1 MQSEEDPMETAAGRL
16 DVLCEVNRR
25 LATFTDLDELLHF
38 ATRRARE
45 LFDAEGCAL
54 SLLDHRDEKRSLSV
68 GSGQPGRAAAHSLAI
83 RVPLRTRS
91 GAIGVI
97 EVVDPRRGHFTSDDR
112 ELLEALASDIAVAYE
127 QAEFYAHVGRE
138 AAELR
143 TLGLVANLRGSKG
156 HRFFLEAAQQ
166 VLVEVPDTRFL
177 IVGATLAHQA
187 WALPL
192 SELPMRPGMWAGLAS
207 AIVGALLVGVCRRS
221 GRAQDVP
228 VAARHSGRA
237 PEAVVGSTVIRGD
250 RAA

>member
-1 MQSEEDPMETAAGRL
+1 MQREEDAMATATNHL

-38 ATRRARE
+38 AARRARE

-54 SLLDHRDEKRSLSV
+54 SLLDRGQRKLYLSADD
-68 GSGQPGRAAAHSLAI
+68 GDPGRPPLPFLEARTGVSI
-83 RVPLRTRS
+83 RVPVCSRTR
-91 GAIGVI
+91 AIGVI
-97 EVVDPRRGHFTSDDR
+97 DVVDPQRGHFTSDDR

-127 QAEFYAHVGRE
+127 QAEFHDHAGRE

-143 TLGLVANLRGSKG
+143 ALGLIASLGLVALGLS
-156 HRFFLEAAQQ
+156 
-166 VLVEVPDTRFL
+166 L
-177 IVGATLAHQA
+177 IAGATLAHQA

-207 AIVGALLVGVCRRS
+207 TIVGALLVRVCRRS
-221 GRAQDVP
+221 GRASDEP
-228 VAARHSGRA
+228 AASPHDE
-237 PEAVVGSTVIRGD
+237 PDPVGSTVIRGD

>member
-68 GSGQPGRAAAHSLAI
+68 GSGEPGRAAAHSLAI

-143 TLGLVANLRGSKG
+143 THGLVASLS
-156 HRFFLEAAQQ
+156 
-166 VLVEVPDTRFL
+166 LVALGLSL

-221 GRAQDVP
+221 GRAKDVEI
-228 VAARHSGRA
+228 AAHRPGRA
-237 PEAVVGSTVIRGD
+237 PETVVGSTVIRGD

>member
-68 GSGQPGRAAAHSLAI
+68 GSGEPGRAAAHSLAI

-127 QAEFYAHVGRE
+127 QAEFYAHNGPGHYDLWHMNWRARLVRFTFNNDSEFSTGD
-138 AAELR
+138 AAG
-143 TLGLVANLRGSKG
+143 TGGPS
-156 HRFFLEAAQQ
+156 AADAQS
-166 VLVEVPDTRFL
+166 
-177 IVGATLAHQA
+177 I
-187 WALPL
+187 L

>member
-68 GSGQPGRAAAHSLAI
+68 GSGEPGRAAAHSLAI

-143 TLGLVANLRGSKG
+143 TLGLVASLS
-156 HRFFLEAAQQ
+156 
-166 VLVEVPDTRFL
+166 LVALGLSL

>member
-112 ELLEALASDIAVAYE
+112 DLLEALASDIAVAYE

-143 TLGLVANLRGSKG
+143 ILGLIASVSLVAVGIS
-156 HRFFLEAAQQ
+156 
-166 VLVEVPDTRFL
+166 L

-192 SELPMRPGMWAGLAS
+192 SELPMRPGMWLGLAS
-207 AIVGALLVGVCRRS
+207 AIVGALLVGVCRRG
-221 GRAQDVP
+221 GRANDPEVT
-228 VAARHSGRA
+228 A
-237 PEAVVGSTVIRGD
+237 PQPGGAYAVLGSTVIRGD

>member
-1 MQSEEDPMETAAGRL
+1 MQREEDAMATATNHL

-68 GSGQPGRAAAHSLAI
+68 GSGEPGRAAAHSLAI

-143 TLGLVANLRGSKG
+143 TLGLVANLS
-156 HRFFLEAAQQ
+156 
-166 VLVEVPDTRFL
+166 LVALGLSL
-177 IVGATLAHQA
+177 IAGATLAHQA

-192 SELPMRPGMWAGLAS
+192 SELPMRPGMWAGTAS
-207 AIVGALLVGVCRRS
+207 ATVGALLVRVCRRS
-221 GRAQDVP
+221 GDADDERDEQ
-228 VAARHSGRA
+228 R
-237 PEAVVGSTVIRGD
+237 EADTVESTVIRGD

>member
-112 ELLEALASDIAVAYE
+112 DLLEALASDIAVAYE

-143 TLGLVANLRGSKG
+143 TLGLVASLS
-156 HRFFLEAAQQ
+156 
-166 VLVEVPDTRFL
+166 LVALGLSL

-192 SELPMRPGMWAGLAS
+192 SELPMRPGMWLGLAS
-207 AIVGALLVGVCRRS
+207 AIVGALLVGVCRRG
-221 GRAQDVP
+221 GRANDPEVT
-228 VAARHSGRA
+228 A
-237 PEAVVGSTVIRGD
+237 PQPGGAYAVLGSTVIRGD

>member
-127 QAEFYAHVGRE
+127 QAEFHTHVGRE
-138 AAELR
+138 AAALR
-143 TLGLVANLRGSKG
+143 TLGLVASLS
-156 HRFFLEAAQQ
+156 
-166 VLVEVPDTRFL
+166 LVALGLSL

>member
-68 GSGQPGRAAAHSLAI
+68 GSGEPGRAAAHSLAI
-83 RVPLRTRS
+83 RVPVCTRS

-112 ELLEALASDIAVAYE
+112 DLLEALASDIAVAYE

-143 TLGLVANLRGSKG
+143 TLGLVASLS
-156 HRFFLEAAQQ
+156 
-166 VLVEVPDTRFL
+166 LVALGLSL